1 MITLNVQNETS
12 PIEAVVLD
20 SKRLWRTPGLEDC
33 YDPKSRE
40 HVHNGTFPTQED
52 ISSEMNHLLAVFK
65 RYGVSVYRPE
75 NRQGLNQVFSRD
87 IGFCH

>member
-12 PIEAVVLD
+12 PIEAVVLGIPND
-20 SKRLWRTPGLEDC
+20 FGGTPRQEDC

-40 HVHNGTFPTQED
+40 HGNGTFPTQED

-65 RYGVSVYRPE
+65 RYEVSVYMSE
-75 NRQGLNQVFSRD
+75 NIPGLNQVFSRYWL
-87 IGFCH
+87 CH